1 MAKGAIITEKVFA
14 SIMILH
20 EANSELNNTQIGSA
34 FKVDA
39 STVGKMIR
47 CGTWENYQ
55 MFKKEKAEK
64 GRIREQ
70 ARKAEKQTEE
80 LFSGD
85 EKIAEEQIEM
95 QLDPEE
101 EILDQKPVMSDQVKM
116 MRFQAVQA
124 DKIIAKICE
133 NNQQVL
139 KAWEAMGYKIDRAYD
154 LMGQI
159 LRAIRKD

>member
-20 EANSELNNTQIGSA
+20 EANPELNNTQIGTA
-34 FKVDA
+34 FKMDA

-55 MFKKEKAEK
+55 TFKKEKAEK
-64 GRIREQ
+64 GREREK
-70 ARKAEKQTEE
+70 ARKAETQAE

-133 NNQQVL
+133 NNKQVL
-139 KAWEAMGYKIDRAYD
+139 KSLEAMGYKIDRAYD